1 MISRES
7 LFTRRITSIPSCLY
21 ALLFALLTL
30 SASGVRAQVF
40 TPIID
45 DYACAQFSNG
55 SQYLTRIYGSGFL
68 LVKVTE
74 VRKYYNTERKI
85 LRQRIALLNEK
96 LGAFRSSRLAKT
108 KLIKVTNQTI
118 SKIFKDGSVGKLPSE
133 LPPDEAELQVDNI
146 IQQLNERDRNLVAA
160 GALISE
166 CLSGVNP
173 KTGRGKSIS
182 AVVEPIALAS
192 SNTIYGG
199 FVIYSSKL
207 GKSGYNVCLKFIYP
221 DGTVGRLYTGFG
233 DDYLCGTGTLKFEGI
248 LQSECKKVLPRGQ
261 VGYVIQKRTFAFTS
275 LPDRSTA
282 ELLQDMKLQ
291 VRQDQPVVGVMQ
303 FPASLSR
310 DASVRACESY

>member
-1 MISRES
+1 MISTKS
-7 LFTRRITSIPSCLY
+7 LTHSRVVSFLRYLCILYTAIFTTY
-21 ALLFALLTL
+21 ATEAW
-30 SASGVRAQVF
+30 AQVF

-55 SQYLTRIYGSGFL
+55 SQYLTRTYSSGFL
-68 LVKVTE
+68 LVKVTD

-85 LRQRIALLNEK
+85 LKQRISLLNEK

-108 KLIKVTNQTI
+108 KLIKLTNQTI
-118 SKIFKDGSVGKLPSE
+118 SRIFKDGSVGKLPSE
-133 LPPDEAELQVDNI
+133 IPPDEAELQVENV

-166 CLSGVNP
+166 CLTGVNP
-173 KTGRGKSIS
+173 KTGRGKNIA

-207 GKSGYNVCLKFIYP
+207 GKSGYNVCLKLIYP

-233 DDYLCGTGTLKFEGI
+233 EDYLCGTGTLKFEGI
-248 LQSECKKVLPRGQ
+248 PQSECKKVLPRGQ

-291 VRQDQPVVGVMQ
+291 VRQDQPAVGVMQ
-303 FPASLSR
+303 FPSSLSR
-310 DASVRACESY
+310 DASVKACETF